1 MNKAAII
8 IVNYN
13 CLSYLTDLFHSLA
26 QTEYKNGEYD
36 IFFVDN
42 GSHDG
47 SLEWARAHSDILRA
61 HIFFIENKKN
71 LGFAGGNNQAMREI
85 LKNNKYE
92 FCALLNADTVVDPDW
107 LSALIAAAG
116 NDSSICA
123 AQSLILLNN
132 ARDTI
137 NTDGNQLHYLGF
149 GWSGNY
155 LQLTTPP
162 NPSIRTGEGLLDSA
176 SDLPSIGYAS
186 GAAVLYR
193 LDALRAV
200 GLFDEKLFMYHE
212 DLELSWR
219 MRLAGYKIIL
229 AHGSR
234 VYHKYEFSRNPKKW
248 FWVERNRLA
257 VCCMLYKKRT
267 LALLFPAFLCAEIG
281 IILYSIIDGW
291 FLMKL
296 RSYGA
301 FILLLPHIIAKRA
314 RIADFRC
321 VSDREILNTMIGD
334 FSFPKIKNSFVRYGA
349 SVFFKIYFIV
359 VRRLV
364 RW

>member
-13 CLSYLTDLFHSLA
+13 CLSYLDDLFFSLA
-26 QTEYKNGEYD
+26 QTEYKSGEYD

-42 GSHDG
+42 GSRDG
-47 SLEWARAHSDILRA
+47 SFEWARAHIDMLRA
-61 HIFFIENKKN
+61 PVFFIENKKN
-71 LGFAGGNNQAMREI
+71 LGFAGGNNQALREI
-85 LKNNKYE
+85 LQNDKYE
-92 FCALLNADTVVDPDW
+92 FCALLNADTAVDPHW
-107 LSALIAAAG
+107 LSSLIAVMQS
-116 NDSSICA
+116 DSSIGA
-123 AQSLILLNN
+123 AQSLILLND

-137 NTDGNQLHYLGF
+137 NTDGNKLHYLGF

-155 LQLTTPP
+155 LQRLGAYEHTRIP
-162 NPSIRTGEGLLDSA
+162 
-176 SDLPSIGYAS
+176 IGYAS

-193 LDALRAV
+193 VRALCAV

-219 MRLAGYKIIL
+219 MRLAGYRIVL
-229 AHGSR
+229 APGSR
-234 VYHKYEFSRNPKKW
+234 VYHKYEFSRNRKKW

-267 LALLFPAFLCAEIG
+267 LVLLFPAFLCAEIG
-281 IILYSIIDGW
+281 IIAYSIFDRW

-296 RSYGA
+296 RSYGG
-301 FILLLPHIIAKRA
+301 FILFLPHIFARRA
-314 RIADFRC
+314 RVSDFRR
-321 VSDREILNTMIGD
+321 VSDREILDAMVGN
-334 FSFPKIKNSFVRYGA
+334 FSFPKIKNSLVQYGA
-349 SVFFKIYFIV
+349 SYFFKLYFIFI
-359 VRRLV
+359 RRIV